1 MTNWFSQ
8 TTTTTTTTN
17 IIFILPP
24 TLTLTV
30 DSTNPNSSS
39 VSGTLNIINNASS
52 PTNQT
57 TLGASDY
64 MVEFTVQNVLLAFF
78 LISLGLST
86 ILGNTFVLLAI
97 FVDFHLRSPTHYLMG
112 SLALADLLLGTHL
125 ILLDSILAFF
135 KGIQRIYKICTF
147 KFLDILSV
155 LKQRSVLFYVYF
167 NQPIFLLL

>member
-8 TTTTTTTTN
+8 TTTTTTTN

-30 DSTNPNSSS
+30 DSTNPNSSI
-39 VSGTLNIINNASS
+39 SGSSTLNIINNASS

-57 TLGASDY
+57 TMGASDY

-86 ILGNTFVLLAI
+86 VLGNTFVLLAI

-112 SLALADLLLGTHL
+112 SLALADLLLGTYT
-125 ILLDSILAFF
+125 ILLN
-135 KGIQRIYKICTF
+135 YH
-147 KFLDILSV
+147 
-155 LKQRSVLFYVYF
+155 
-167 NQPIFLLL
+167 